1 MSQTPNT
8 PRWYKHMTVGS
19 LVRHK
24 RLIDNPV
31 GIVIDHFMWDGYSGG
46 LEVKFLKPYTKG
58 STGTWPSMSDR
69 YDSWELVDDNHLT
82 T

>member
-24 RLIDNPV
+24 HLDDNPV
-31 GIVIDHFMWDGYSGG
+31 GIVIDHFMWDAYAGG
-46 LEVKFLKPYTKG
+46 FRVKFLKPYTNKF
-58 STGTWPSMSDR
+58 GTTNASMSDR
-69 YDSWELVDDNHLT
+69 HDSWEIVD
-82 T
+82 

>member
-31 GIVIDHFMWDGYSGG
+31 GIVIDHFMWDGYTGG

-58 STGTWPSMSDR
+58 SAGTWPSMSDR

>member
-8 PRWYKHMTVGS
+8 PNYPKPMTVGS

-31 GIVIDHFMWDGYSGG
+31 GIVIEHFMWDGYAGG
-46 LEVKFLKPYTKG
+46 LEVKFLKPYAKG
-58 STGTWPSMSDR
+58 STGTWTTRRDR
-69 YDSWELVDDNHLT
+69 YDSWELVD
-82 T
+82 